1 MGPAGTGLERLR
13 SAARAGLA
21 LVVSLVL
28 AACAARVPVEPA
40 APGEARLVIDLRLPE
55 AFAAGHAP
63 GALNIQLGWDQLE
76 GRTLS
81 YVPDLDQPLAI
92 RAADQDEAERAAAIL
107 TALGYRDLARF
118 DPPEGLAAVET
129 ASLPWMSAADLAGE
143 LTGPAPP
150 VVLDIRHPSEFEDGV
165 IEGALLI
172 HEDEGP
178 ASIQALDRGRRYAVV
193 CEGGWRSSQL
203 QSWMVTQ
210 GFGDVVNVLDG
221 MAGWRDLD

>member
-1 MGPAGTGLERLR
+1 MGPGGTSLGRLR
-13 SAARAGLA
+13 SAARGGLA
-21 LVVSLVL
+21 WAAGLVL

-55 AFAAGHAP
+55 AFAAGHVP

-107 TALGYRDLARF
+107 TELGYQDLARF

-129 ASLPWMSAADLAGE
+129 ATLPLISAADLARE
-143 LTGPAPP
+143 LASGAPP
-150 VVLDIRHPSEFEDGV
+150 VVLDIRHPSEFEGGV

-178 ASIQALDRGRRYAVV
+178 ASIEALDRARRYAIV

-203 QSWMVTQ
+203 QSWMATR